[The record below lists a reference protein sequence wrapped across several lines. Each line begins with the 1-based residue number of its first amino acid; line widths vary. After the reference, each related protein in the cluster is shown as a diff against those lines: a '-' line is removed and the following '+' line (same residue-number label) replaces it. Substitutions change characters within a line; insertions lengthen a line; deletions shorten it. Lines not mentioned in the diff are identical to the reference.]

1 MSKVK
6 LNKVLFE
13 YMEGVTNKNYNYLE
27 FIQDLRIMLRWY
39 EFAELF
45 CHDERLK
52 EYLSPEN
59 REETIEKLV
68 KAFVLGYEEESDTY
82 TIVLFERNGFR
93 YVLWDVDGEYE
104 VSEEDD
110 YIEMDSFKKSF
121 TMEEIVANFPQL
133 VYLAQK
139 NK

>member
-13 YMEGVTNKNYNYLE
+13 YMESITNQNYNYLE
-27 FIQDLRIMLRWY
+27 FINDLGIVLRGCESEWLSKHDG
-39 EFAELF
+39 EFKQCLN
-45 CHDERLK
+45 
-52 EYLSPEN
+52 PEN
-59 REETIEKLV
+59 KEETIEKLV

>member
-13 YMEGVTNKNYNYLE
+13 YMECVKSKNCNYFE
-27 FIQDLRIMLRWY
+27 FIQDLGIMLRGY
-39 EFAELF
+39 ESLGLF
-45 CHDERLK
+45 CHGKRLK

-59 REETIEKLV
+59 RAETIEKLV

-82 TIVLFERNGFR
+82 TIVLFERNGFK

-110 YIEMDSFKKSF
+110 YIEIEGFKKSF
-121 TMEEIVANFPQL
+121 TMEEIEMKFPQL

>member
-1 MSKVK
+1 MSKIK

-13 YMEGVTNKNYNYLE
+13 YMESITNQNYNYLE
-27 FIQDLRIMLRWY
+27 FINDLGIVLRGCESDWLSNHDG
-39 EFAELF
+39 EFKQ
-45 CHDERLK
+45 C
-52 EYLSPEN
+52 LSPEN

-93 YVLWDVDGEYE
+93 YVLWDVDGGYE
-104 VSEEDD
+104 VTEEND
-110 YIEMDSFKKSF
+110 YIETDTFKKSF

>member
-1 MSKVK
+1 MSKIK

-13 YMEGVTNKNYNYLE
+13 YMESITNRNYNYLE
-27 FIQDLRIMLRWY
+27 FINDLGVMLRICESTKHDG
-39 EFAELF
+39 EFKQ
-45 CHDERLK
+45 C
-52 EYLSPEN
+52 LSPEN

-110 YIEMDSFKKSF
+110 YIEMEGFKKSF
-121 TMEEIVANFPQL
+121 TMEEIKMKFPQL